1 MDGHRLPGGLTEMHR
16 LDGRRNRSDSG
27 FTLLEVMIAAMVLT
41 AGMMSIMGLF
51 GLALATHRSNI
62 DRARVAM
69 IRADVLPEAQR
80 EALVVDADTGVVSY
94 QELPRRPVPG
104 HPGFFYALAIETTAE
119 QGRSEVAVLT
129 ISWQAGG
136 RIRTAQSRHVLRAE
150 KSFKDLIHTRF
161 GKERQP

>member
-1 MDGHRLPGGLTEMHR
+1 MDGRQLPGALIEMNR
-16 LDGRRNRSDSG
+16 REWRRGRRETG
-27 FTLLEVMIAAMVLT
+27 FTLLEVMIAAMVLV

-80 EALVVDADTGVVSY
+80 EALVVDPDTGEVSY
-94 QELPRRPVPG
+94 KDLQRRPVPG

-119 QGRSEVAVLT
+119 EGRAEVAVLT

-136 RIRTAQSRHVLRAE
+136 RLRTAQSRHVLRAE

-161 GKERQP
+161 RKERQP